1 MSWSADIAD
10 AIIALDNAVKAFE
23 AVHPDIARMPAFA
36 HLVARITDM
45 QETSLGEG
53 QHFDSLE
60 EARQFRAPRCWGTN
74 SRVPNYMTKAVEYY
88 KPTCGNIAPH
98 DPHVI

>member
-10 AIIALDNAVKAFE
+10 AIIALDTAVKAFE
-23 AVHPDIARMPAFA
+23 EIYPDIAQAPAFS

-45 QETSLGEG
+45 QETAIGDEG

-60 EARQFRAPRCWGTN
+60 EARQFRAPRCRGTN
-74 SRVPNYMTKAVEYY
+74 SRVPNYSGKEEFYA
-88 KPTCGNIAPH
+88 PTCGSTEPH
-98 DPHVI
+98 DPHII